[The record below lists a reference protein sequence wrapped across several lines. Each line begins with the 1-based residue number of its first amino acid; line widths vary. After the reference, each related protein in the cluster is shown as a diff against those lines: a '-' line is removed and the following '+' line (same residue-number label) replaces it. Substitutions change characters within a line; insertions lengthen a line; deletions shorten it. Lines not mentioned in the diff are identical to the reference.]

1 MSSIANILKRNLS
14 PERYY
19 AERLNGSF
27 GKATGKG
34 WHQWNGLCPFHN
46 DKRPGSLVINRTTGA
61 YRCFSCGTKGGDII
75 DFHMQRHSLSF
86 SDAFFDLRRMTKCV
100 R

>member
-34 WHQWNGLCPFHN
+34 WHQWNGLC
-46 DKRPGSLVINRTTGA
+46 
-61 YRCFSCGTKGGDII
+61 
-75 DFHMQRHSLSF
+75 
-86 SDAFFDLRRMTKCV
+86 
-100 R
+100 